1 MPPFY
6 IMLRKEL
13 LSCTGRVFGVVVL
26 HETVCAWVFV
36 RMGLAHGCNCA
47 SACTAVNGHKVN
59 TVNVQLATVK
69 HILTVVVAAIL
80 CILESPQPLE

>member
-1 MPPFY
+1 
-6 IMLRKEL
+6 
-13 LSCTGRVFGVVVL
+13 
-26 HETVCAWVFV
+26 
-36 RMGLAHGCNCA
+36 MGLAHGSHPCARCAHGCNCA